1 MRRRIALAGIVVL
14 CSVAAL
20 AAGADCLSLFLKA
33 KDQFRLGAYPD
44 SLATLDR
51 LVAESEKPG
60 NEAVRA
66 QLAPGL
72 AFYRGA
78 GLAALGRTQEAL
90 PQLQAF
96 LTYQPNAS
104 LDPSAFPP
112 RVLAAL
118 EEARRG
124 VKSNAPKQ
132 PRSGSLAAS
141 YQVFQQPVEALRDGA
156 GEDWADGAVRYLL
169 TAEQRR
175 EYQRLSDPVS
185 RSEFITD
192 FWKVRDP
199 KAETSENEARLEF
212 ERRVAFADRQFA
224 QDETPGSLTDRGMV
238 FVLLGAPTYI
248 GRAPLR
254 TGEDANDTKGM
265 SIYSDRDVAN
275 ALRGTSGAQSAMIY
289 DNMTGPNNR
298 LPDSEGNY
306 REIWHFRRELL
317 PKGVSYFQ
325 VDFDFIT
332 RQGYGRNVLQR
343 DARALSTLETAR
355 TAVRAGTFTR
365 SANH

>member
-1 MRRRIALAGIVVL
+1 MRHKLLVGILVL
-14 CSVAAL
+14 CSTAAL
-20 AAGADCLSLFLKA
+20 AAGTDCLQLFLKA
-33 KDQFRLGAYPD
+33 KEQFRLGAYAD

-51 LVAESEKPG
+51 LAAESDKPG
-60 NEAVRA
+60 NEEVRT

-78 GLAALGRTQEAL
+78 GLAGLGRTDEAL

-96 LTYQPNAS
+96 LQYQPNAS

-118 EEARRG
+118 EDARKGTKRE
-124 VKSNAPKQ
+124 APK
-132 PRSGSLAAS
+132 PPSTGSLGAT
-141 YQVFQQPVEALRDGA
+141 YQAFKAPVESLRDGA

-175 EYQRLSDPVS
+175 EYHRLSDPVS
-185 RSEFITD
+185 RSEFITE
-192 FWKVRDP
+192 FWKSRDP
-199 KAETSENEARLEF
+199 KAETVENEARLEF

-248 GRAPLR
+248 GRSPLK
-254 TGEDANDTKGM
+254 TGDDANDPSGM
-265 SIYSDRDVAN
+265 SMYSDQDVAN
-275 ALRGTSGAQSAMIY
+275 VLRGTPGGRTAIVY

-306 REIWHFRRELL
+306 REIWHYRRELL

-332 RQGYGRNVLQR
+332 RQGYGQNVLQR
-343 DARALSTLETAR
+343 DSRVLSTLETAK

-365 SANH
+365 SASH

>member
-1 MRRRIALAGIVVL
+1 MRRKLLVGILVL
-14 CSVAAL
+14 CSAAAF
-20 AAGADCLSLFLKA
+20 AAGTDCLQIFMKA
-33 KDQFRLGAYPD
+33 KEQFRLGAYAD

-51 LVAESEKPG
+51 LAAEGDKPG
-60 NEAVRA
+60 NETVRT

-78 GLAALGRTQEAL
+78 SLAALGRTEEAV

-96 LTYQPNAS
+96 LQYQPNAS

-118 EEARRG
+118 EDARKGTKSEAP
-124 VKSNAPKQ
+124 SQ
-132 PRSGSLAAS
+132 PSTGTLGAS
-141 YQVFQQPVEALRDGA
+141 YQAFKPPVEALRDGA

-169 TAEQRR
+169 TPEQRR
-175 EYQRLSDPVS
+175 DYQRLSDPVS
-185 RSEFITD
+185 RSEYITD
-192 FWKVRDP
+192 FWKSRDP
-199 KAETSENEARLEF
+199 KAETAENEARLEF

-248 GRAPLR
+248 GRVPLR
-254 TGEDANDTKGM
+254 TGEDANDPAGM
-265 SIYSDRDVAN
+265 SMYSDQDVAN
-275 ALRGTSGAQSAMIY
+275 VLRGTPGARTAMVY

-298 LPDSEGNY
+298 LPDSDGNY
-306 REIWHFRRELL
+306 RELWHYRRELL
-317 PKGVSYFQ
+317 PTGISYLQ

-332 RQGYGRNVLQR
+332 RQGYGKNVLQR
-343 DARALSTLETAR
+343 DARALATLEKAR
-355 TAVRAGTFTR
+355 MAVRAGTFTR
-365 SANH
+365 SASH